1 MQILKSHLLP
11 CEILVIFQRN
21 MKTAFLALILL
32 IFDNDD
38 DFNDFRGYFL
48 PEFIQLIIYQVTIK

>member
-32 IFDNDD
+32 ILDIND
-38 DFNDFRGYFL
+38 DFNDFRGNIS
-48 PEFIQLIIYQVTIK
+48 PEFSQ